1 MGKKSKYKKRK
12 NSNKKSK
19 EKEFRTRRELVLS
32 MFPREN
38 LEIWFGGNEQKLN
51 EFGDYLIEQ
60 EDLRYRD
67 SMVSLLDGDTIYDE
81 KIKKLQFKKIKSM
94 EDLIATISEIN
105 GLKRKIKK
113 GKKLSKLYKTKDL
126 GIATYLDGSR
136 YSKKYLDKNKYRKE
150 LKNIVKSE
158 KRERKEMIKLGYLA
172 NKDVDEELNKLRKAN
187 KMMETALFD
196 AYIQKHYI
204 S

>member
-32 MFPREN
+32 MFPKEN

-172 NKDVDEELNKLRKAN
+172 NKDVAEELNKLRKAN
-187 KMMETALFD
+187 KMMETALSD

>member
-32 MFPREN
+32 MFPKEN

-187 KMMETALFD
+187 KMMETALSD